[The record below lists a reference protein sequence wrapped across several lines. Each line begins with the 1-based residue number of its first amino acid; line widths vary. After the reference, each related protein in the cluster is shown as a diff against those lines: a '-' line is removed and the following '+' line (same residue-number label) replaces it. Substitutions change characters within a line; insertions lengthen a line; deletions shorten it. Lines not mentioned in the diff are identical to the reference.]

1 MTITYQA
8 DEVLDIIKWVWENQD
23 KIGGMTFLPAFD
35 AQYEQMPYEEI
46 TRGVR
51 AEKRPGV
58 PECGLLQ
65 AMALRAGGLHH
76 GREELACM
84 GGHCDIIWRRDA

>member
-51 AEKRPGV
+51 AARPGV

-65 AMALRAGGLHH
+65 ALALRAGGLHH
-76 GREELACM
+76 GRAGTGVHGRALRYYL
-84 GGHCDIIWRRDA
+84 RRDA